1 MIIFDEVDIDPD
13 VMIAG
18 VLGIIETMELE
29 DTIELSLLPQLLVL
43 VKQEVI
49 VTTIVYVI
57 VPSQL
62 VVVKVVKPKLA
73 SDVRSEG
80 FVVVCV
86 LMGPEV
92 TLPELLVSFDIIR
105 DAVVLIVFN
114 TVLVIEEVVV
124 AGTFVLEKVV
134 PMVLA
139 LVVEEVDLIIS
150 VKDDVNG
157 VLLAD
162 DVVSKLVDIKE
173 LIEVVLIEVDVVW
186 EVAVDVE
193 KDVVE
198 IIKGVE
204 NEVEVCGVE
213 ALVEVEDEVEDEVEI
228 VVLDDDVEEVVW
240 DEVVDVVDVEEVVVS
255 TERVPSRDAGVDI
268 TLSQGKSGFH

>member
-43 VKQEVI
+43 VKQEVT

-92 TLPELLVSFDIIR
+92 TLPELLVSFDIIK

-213 ALVEVEDEVEDEVEI
+213 ALVEVEDEVEDEVEV

>member
-186 EVAVDVE
+186 KVEVDVE

-213 ALVEVEDEVEDEVEI
+213 ALVEVEDEVEDEVEV

>member
-92 TLPELLVSFDIIR
+92 TLPELLVSFDIIK

>member
-134 PMVLA
+134 TMVLA
-139 LVVEEVDLIIS
+139 LVVEEVVLIIS

-186 EVAVDVE
+186 KVEVDVE

>member
-92 TLPELLVSFDIIR
+92 TLPELLVSFDIIK

-186 EVAVDVE
+186 KVEVDVE

-213 ALVEVEDEVEDEVEI
+213 ALVEVEDEVEDEVEV

>member
-43 VKQEVI
+43 VKQEVT

-92 TLPELLVSFDIIR
+92 TLPELLVSFDIIK

-186 EVAVDVE
+186 KVEVDVE

-213 ALVEVEDEVEDEVEI
+213 ALVEVEDEVEDEVEV

>member
-186 EVAVDVE
+186 KVEVDVE

>member
-43 VKQEVI
+43 VKQEVT

-186 EVAVDVE
+186 KVEVDVE

>member
-43 VKQEVI
+43 VKQEVT

-92 TLPELLVSFDIIR
+92 TLPELLVSFDIIK

-186 EVAVDVE
+186 KVEVDVE